1 MFIVNIEF
9 QKFFCPFLK
18 DNSSRPS
25 TFLKLKQFAK
35 FFVFS
40 GGFFETPVWPDE
52 PGCIKTCE
60 RFPNVPKMKKLSK
73 DPILANRS
81 IEYECKNKNKIPET
95 GERFYI
101 QCLEDGLFE
110 GRKKSYILLA
120 LF

>member
-1 MFIVNIEF
+1 M
-9 QKFFCPFLK
+9 
-18 DNSSRPS
+18 
-25 TFLKLKQFAK
+25 
-35 FFVFS
+35 
-40 GGFFETPVWPDE
+40 WPDE

-110 GRKKSYILLA
+110 GKKESKPYFTWPFLETKTNILHFCRRKRKL
-120 LF
+120 

>member
-1 MFIVNIEF
+1 M
-9 QKFFCPFLK
+9 
-18 DNSSRPS
+18 
-25 TFLKLKQFAK
+25 
-35 FFVFS
+35 
-40 GGFFETPVWPDE
+40 WPDE

-60 RFPNVPKMKKLSK
+60 RFPNVPKMKKLTK